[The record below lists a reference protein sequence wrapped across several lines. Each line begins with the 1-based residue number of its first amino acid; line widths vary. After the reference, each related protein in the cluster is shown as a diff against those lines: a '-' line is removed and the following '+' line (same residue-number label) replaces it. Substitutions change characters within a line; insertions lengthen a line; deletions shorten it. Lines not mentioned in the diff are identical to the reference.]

1 MRTVQVRSAA
11 RLQRGQSLVE
21 VCIACIALVP
31 LAIGLTYVGQYVH
44 IKQVVQQA
52 ARNAAWDAAVAPSA
66 YQTTPSLDA
75 GTEGTSLRVRYFGA
89 ADTVVDATSSAPSAF
104 ADPLLTDY
112 AGHALLDPDKVS
124 LSQYTDDTS
133 PGPEGTITTT
143 LADATSVVSKLPFLS
158 GGQFPPDP
166 KGYITARVDAT
177 TNLSANFKPFDA
189 LHLDFHAQTVLLAD
203 AWNAGGA
210 GESDTPGGHTNTYS
224 SAPIPSRTVRKTLPP
239 SAALLGGSVGN
250 VISTI
255 FNTLGSVPILN
266 QFFPTG
272 GLDVG
277 RAAPDVVPADKL
289 QPYHP

>member
-1 MRTVQVRSAA
+1 MTKMRIRREA
-11 RLQRGQSLVE
+11 RLQRGQSLAE

-44 IKQVVQQA
+44 IKQVMQQS

-66 YQTTPSLDA
+66 YQTAPSLDA
-75 GTEGTSLRVRYFGA
+75 GTEGTSLRVRFFGA
-89 ADTVVDATSSAPSAF
+89 ADTAVDATSSAPSAF
-104 ADPLLTDY
+104 ADPLLTDHS
-112 AGHALLDPDKVS
+112 GHALLDPDKLS
-124 LSQYTDDTS
+124 LSRYGDDTG
-133 PGPEGTITTT
+133 PGPEGTIT
-143 LADATSVVSKLPFLS
+143 AAMAGATSAISKLPLLD
-158 GGQFPPDP
+158 GGTFPPDP

-177 TNLSANFKPFDA
+177 TNLSANFKPFDT
-189 LHLDFHAQTVLLAD
+189 LHLDFHAQTVPLAD
-203 AWNAGGA
+203 AWNADGA
-210 GESDTPGGHTNTYS
+210 GESDTAGGHTNTYS

-239 SAALLGGSVGN
+239 SAALLGGSIGSV
-250 VISTI
+250 VSTI

-266 QFFPTG
+266 KFFPTG